1 MYHILIVDDEAK
13 IRQIVRKY
21 AEFEGHTVDEA
32 CDGFQAVNMALNN
45 DYDIIIMDVMMPVL
59 NGFSA
64 ADEILK
70 KKSVPIILL
79 SARGEEYDRISG
91 LQIGVDDYIVKPF
104 SPKELMLRINAVLR
118 RYAPVV
124 NLKLESMGISVDTQA
139 RKVVIDNIKVE
150 LSPKEYSLLVY
161 FLEHKGEAISRER
174 FITEIWGYDYD
185 GFDRT
190 LDTHIKLLRK
200 NLGRYADC
208 IETVRGVGY
217 RFEESK
223 H

>member
-32 CDGFQAVNMALNN
+32 CDGFQAVNMALSNS
-45 DYDIIIMDVMMPVL
+45 YDIIIMDIMMPVL

-64 ADEILK
+64 ASEIIK
-70 KKSVPIILL
+70 KKPVPIILL

-124 NLKLESMGISVDTQA
+124 IQKLESMGISIDTQA
-139 RKVVIDNIKVE
+139 RKVIIEGEKVE
-150 LSPKEYSLLVY
+150 LSPKEYALLVY

-200 NLGRYADC
+200 NLGKYADC
-208 IETVRGVGY
+208 IETVRGIGY
-217 RFEESK
+217 RFEESQ